1 MSIEKTRTKLHTIV
15 DAIEDEEILNVLMDD
30 AAILS
35 TQKFNITDY
44 YLSVEEWT
52 SIEKAQQQIKNG
64 NYNTYDQVKQ
74 HFSQWLTK

>member
-64 NYNTYDQVKQ
+64 NYKTYDQVKQ